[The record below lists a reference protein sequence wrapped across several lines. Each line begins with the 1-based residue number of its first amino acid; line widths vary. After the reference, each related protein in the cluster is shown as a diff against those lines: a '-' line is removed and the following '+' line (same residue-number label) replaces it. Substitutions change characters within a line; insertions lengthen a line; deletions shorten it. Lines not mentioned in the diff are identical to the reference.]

1 MRDNIHGKDEAI
13 KALTMTLLEKG
24 EHNMR
29 LSEKLAEI
37 KNHQLETRFLN
48 QWYLVTKKNK
58 KGGIIELL
66 VILSLFMLQFRFI
79 SDRTDEN
86 HFFLEIK
93 EKHQSKDNAKKG
105 VQKINVLDIEH
116 IEPQHKTQFSL
127 FYFNHNDQ
135 GGQ

>member
-66 VILSLFMLQFRFI
+66 VRLSIFML
-79 SDRTDEN
+79 
-86 HFFLEIK
+86 L
-93 EKHQSKDNAKKG
+93 
-105 VQKINVLDIEH
+105 
-116 IEPQHKTQFSL
+116 
-127 FYFNHNDQ
+127 
-135 GGQ
+135 